1 MSRLRRIESFLLITL
16 EMYTYL
22 DQLNFWPKEKLRLVS
37 KILNCF
43 IYTLIQVISINIS
56 SLLML
61 SRLILCSSG
70 LEPISNI
77 LPVSYFVD
85 LIQEFIQNLTWEQYS
100 IAYCQKNIK
109 EHEKNKC
116 ILKIS
121 QSNHF
126 SLSLHASNI
135 FFFKTESYAKLHSPK
150 GLV

>member
-16 EMYTYL
+16 EIYSYL

-37 KILNCF
+37 KILKCF
-43 IYTLIQVISINIS
+43 IYTVIQVISINIS

-85 LIQEFIQNLTWEQYS
+85 LI
-100 IAYCQKNIK
+100 
-109 EHEKNKC
+109 
-116 ILKIS
+116 
-121 QSNHF
+121 
-126 SLSLHASNI
+126 
-135 FFFKTESYAKLHSPK
+135 
-150 GLV
+150 